1 VSPRKPSR
9 SQPQNPQHDAQ
20 LPLALSSKR
29 RAGVE
34 PQQAAKLAVA
44 RRARPSALSGHV
56 KLALTIDM
64 SRALAER
71 LTARAIREGKN
82 LEALVAEI
90 LETTEKG

>member
-1 VSPRKPSR
+1 VSPRKPNR
-9 SQPQNPQHDAQ
+9 LQPQSPREDAQ

-34 PQQAAKLAVA
+34 PEQAAKLAVA

-56 KLALTIDM
+56 KIALTIDM

-71 LTARAIREGKN
+71 LTARAIREGRN
-82 LEALVAEI
+82 LYLRSGWCRRVGAP
-90 LETTEKG
+90 